1 MQNKIQSP
9 SKPHNNCA
17 TNHYRTTTCAFE
29 SLWKIPRKFGNMAD
43 AVAVDEDM
51 GEHHGD
57 PNEVQ
62 VILPMEEF
70 SDDLELR
77 LGRANGNIYHRRP
90 GVEGVHDGQVMVR
103 LKKKR
108 FILID
113 YSIVP
118 NEADLAASSVSPNIS
133 CPNGAGKQKCH
144 HPECPK
150 VGVPV
155 LLYDSDPNEPSSLYM
170 RSGLCFTCQRNLN
183 EKRRTQRKRASDIGP
198 SSVLYAVGP
207 GQKKVKLN
215 GQTVNLQSDAIIL
228 NGPPIDGAKSIRDGY
243 SFHDIGI
250 DMTANV
256 LKAVRDTDRLVN
268 AVSSNTTTTSAPNGS
283 DGGSDES
290 VADIAARAA
299 AVVSA
304 MTPEEAATNA
314 AVDAAADATNSEDIP
329 ALYDKAFNSLSKSIY
344 LLSQWKQSW
353 DSVIAAAVAQ
363 ETVADPSLVDAV
375 ASAAAVAAAAATES
389 QDNMASLLL
398 AADQRKDG
406 AKQEQDDVP
415 VYHEV

>member
-1 MQNKIQSP
+1 
-9 SKPHNNCA
+9 
-17 TNHYRTTTCAFE
+17 
-29 SLWKIPRKFGNMAD
+29 MAE
-43 AVAVDEDM
+43 AVAAVEEM
-51 GEHHGD
+51 GHPGD
-57 PNEVQ
+57 PNDVQ

-70 SDDLELR
+70 AEDLDLR

-108 FILID
+108 FIIID

-118 NEADLAASSVSPNIS
+118 NDADLAAASVSPYVSI
-133 CPNGAGKQKCH
+133 PNGAGKQKCH
-144 HPECPK
+144 NPDCPK

-155 LLYDSDPNEPSSLYM
+155 LLYDSDPNEPASLYM

-198 SSVLYAVGP
+198 SSVLYAIGP

-228 NGPPIDGAKSIRDGY
+228 NGPPIDGAKSIRDGF
-243 SFHDIGI
+243 SFHEIGI
-250 DMTANV
+250 DLTANL
-256 LKAVRDTDRLVN
+256 LKAVRDADRLVN
-268 AVSSNTTTTSAPNGS
+268 AVSSNTTTTTTTPPSAEG
-283 DGGSDES
+283 DET

-314 AVDAAADATNSEDIP
+314 AVDAADATNSEDIP

-375 ASAAAVAAAAATES
+375 ASAAAVAAAAATDS

-406 AKQEQDDVP
+406 EKASEEDVP
-415 VYHEV
+415 GYHEV

>member
-1 MQNKIQSP
+1 
-9 SKPHNNCA
+9 
-17 TNHYRTTTCAFE
+17 
-29 SLWKIPRKFGNMAD
+29 MAD
-43 AVAVDEDM
+43 AVTVVEEM
-51 GEHHGD
+51 SQHPGD

-70 SDDLELR
+70 AEDLELR

-108 FILID
+108 FIMID

-118 NEADLAASSVSPNIS
+118 NEADLTAASVSPNIS

-144 HPECPK
+144 NPECPK

-198 SSVLYAVGP
+198 SSVLYAIGP

-228 NGPPIDGAKSIRDGY
+228 NGPPIDGAKSIRDGF

-250 DMTANV
+250 DLTSNL
-256 LKAVRDTDRLVN
+256 LKAARDTDRLVN
-268 AVSSNTTTTSAPNGS
+268 AVSSNTTTTAAPAGGGSA
-283 DGGSDES
+283 DGTTSDES

-304 MTPEEAATNA
+304 LTPEEAATNA

-406 AKQEQDDVP
+406 AKEEQDVVP
-415 VYHEV
+415 GYHEV